1 MIEGMDLDGHGLSF
15 GRRLRARVPH
25 WFGQDLFVTTRPKL
39 NATAT
44 GRDPTRPDGRNWMT
58 SRRTAIFLIALGIST
73 LASLGGASA
82 LDYPTRPVRWV
93 VGYPPGGA
101 TDIIARLIGQRL
113 SERLG
118 QQFVIEN
125 KPGAGNN
132 IATESVVNAE
142 PDGYTVL
149 LVNPANY
156 INTSLYANLKF
167 NFPRDI
173 APVASFNRVP
183 NVMTVNKDVQAK
195 TVAEFIAYA
204 KANPGKINMASSG
217 NGTSVHLSGELF
229 MAMAGIKM
237 QHVPYRGAA
246 PALTDLLGGQVQV
259 IFDNMP
265 SVIQHI
271 RSGALRAMAVTTD
284 KRSPQLP
291 DTPTVAETVPGYE
304 ASALFGMGAPKNT
317 PKEVIAKL
325 NGEINAILAEPE
337 MKKRLVD
344 LGGEPLIATP
354 EAFGQ
359 MIVAETEKWKKVIE
373 GANIPKVE

>member
-1 MIEGMDLDGHGLSF
+1 MI
-15 GRRLRARVPH
+15 
-25 WFGQDLFVTTRPKL
+25 
-39 NATAT
+39 
-44 GRDPTRPDGRNWMT
+44 
-58 SRRTAIFLIALGIST
+58 SRRTAICLTAIGLSVIAQIGS
-73 LASLGGASA
+73 ASA
-82 LDYPTRPVRWV
+82 LDYPTRPVKWV

-132 IATESVVNAE
+132 IATESVINAE

-156 INTSLYANLKF
+156 INASLYANLKF
-167 NFPRDI
+167 NFVRDI

-183 NVMTVNKDVQAK
+183 NVMTVNKDVTAK

-204 KANPGKINMASSG
+204 KANPGKVNMASSG
-217 NGTSVHLSGELF
+217 NGTSVHLSGEMF

-246 PALTDLLGGQVQV
+246 PAITDMLGGQVQV

-265 SVIQHI
+265 SIIQHV
-271 RSGALRAMAVTTD
+271 RSGALRALAVTTTE
-284 KRSPQLP
+284 RSSQLP
-291 DTPTVAETVPGYE
+291 DVPTVAETVKGYE
-304 ASALFGMGAPKNT
+304 ASALFGMAAPKNT
-317 PKEVIAKL
+317 PKEIIAKL
-325 NGEINAILAEPE
+325 NTEINAILAEPD
-337 MKKRLVD
+337 MKKRLVE
-344 LGGEPLIATP
+344 LGGEPLIQTP
-354 EAFGQ
+354 EKFGAD
-359 MIVAETEKWKKVIE
+359 IAAETEKWKKVID
-373 GANIPKVE
+373 GANIEKVQ

>member
-1 MIEGMDLDGHGLSF
+1 MPHPFVAGGSI
-15 GRRLRARVPH
+15 VPH
-25 WFGQDLFVTTRPKL
+25 WPRQILFVTTRAVPISTDK
-39 NATAT
+39 
-44 GRDPTRPDGRNWMT
+44 GRASHPVREGRHFMIA
-58 SRRTAIFLIALGIST
+58 RRTAICLIAFG
-73 LASLGGASA
+73 LAAAAPVGSAAA

-132 IATESVVNAE
+132 IATESVINAE

-173 APVASFNRVP
+173 APIAAFNRVP
-183 NVMTVNKDVQAK
+183 NVMTVNKDVPAK
-195 TVAEFIAYA
+195 TVAEFLAYVQ
-204 KANPGKINMASSG
+204 ANPGKVNLASSG
-217 NGTSVHLSGELF
+217 NGTSVHLSGEMF
-229 MAMAGIKM
+229 MAMTGAKM

-246 PALTDLLGGQVQV
+246 LALTDLIGGQVQV

-265 SVIQHI
+265 SVFQHI
-271 RSGALRAMAVTTD
+271 RSGALRALAVTSTE
-284 KRSPQLP
+284 RSALLP
-291 DTPTVAETVPGYE
+291 DTPTLADTVPGYE

-317 PKEVIAKL
+317 PKEIIEKL
-325 NGEINAILAEPE
+325 NKEINTVLAEPAI
-337 MKKRLVD
+337 KARLVE
-344 LGGEPLIATP
+344 LGGEPLIGTP
-354 EAFGQ
+354 DAFGA
-359 MIVAETEKWKKVIE
+359 MIVAETEKWNKVIE
-373 GANIPKVE
+373 SAGIQKVE

>member
-1 MIEGMDLDGHGLSF
+1 MI
-15 GRRLRARVPH
+15 A
-25 WFGQDLFVTTRPKL
+25 
-39 NATAT
+39 
-44 GRDPTRPDGRNWMT
+44 
-58 SRRTAIFLIALGIST
+58 RRTAICLIAFG
-73 LASLGGASA
+73 LAAAAPVGSAAA

-132 IATESVVNAE
+132 IATESVINAE

-173 APVASFNRVP
+173 APIAAFNRVP
-183 NVMTVNKDVQAK
+183 NVMTVNKDVPAK
-195 TVAEFIAYA
+195 TVAEFIAYV
-204 KANPGKINMASSG
+204 KANPGRVNLASSG
-217 NGTSVHLSGELF
+217 NGTSVHLSGEMF
-229 MAMAGIKM
+229 MAMTDAKM

-246 PALTDLLGGQVQV
+246 LALTDLIGGQVQV

-271 RSGALRAMAVTTD
+271 RSGALRALAVTSTE
-284 KRSPQLP
+284 RSALLP
-291 DTPTVAETVPGYE
+291 DTPTLADTVPGYE

-317 PKEVIAKL
+317 PKEIIEKL
-325 NGEINAILAEPE
+325 NKEINAVLAEPAI
-337 MKKRLVD
+337 KARLVE
-344 LGGEPLIATP
+344 LGGEPLIGTP
-354 EAFGQ
+354 DAFGA
-359 MIVAETEKWKKVIE
+359 MIVAETEKWNKVIE
-373 GANIPKVE
+373 SAGIQKVE